1 MTSTKTILSRILFV
15 LYLAAIAFL
24 CFMRVDKLPEI
35 QHEIFGLP
43 ADKIAHFLMFLPFPI
58 IARCLFIGK
67 TKKPFHSLLLA
78 LGLFLAGCIIAAGT
92 EIGQGMTDYRTADPN
107 DFLSDGIGLGLG
119 AIIALIFDLRAA
131 FEKTQTH
138 NA

>member
-58 IARCLFIGK
+58 
-67 TKKPFHSLLLA
+67 LA
-78 LGLFLAGCIIAAGT
+78 FLAYDHVTDKPWRCVLFAVLNFLCGAAIAFFT
-92 EIGQGMTDYRTADPN
+92 EYVQGLLPYRSRDAADFKADLIAIGISTFVV
-107 DFLSDGIGLGLG
+107 FLID
-119 AIIALIFDLRAA
+119 IFHTR
-131 FEKTQTH
+131 
-138 NA
+138 NRN